1 MSDKSETR
9 WPIVIVAVLAGVV
22 GALQVGKAPPVL
34 DLLVTEFDLSLPV
47 AGWVLSTVSLT
58 GALTGLLAGGVSD
71 RIGHRRTILFAMLFV
86 IAGCLLGANAHDVTT
101 LLTSRFLEG
110 VGFVGIVVSIPSIL
124 MRVSAP
130 NDQRLVFGIW
140 AAYMPFGMAAM
151 MAATPALLTLTDW
164 RGIWLVNAV
173 ATGALLGLFM
183 YMTRSLPRRVK
194 GQKGLNILTAMFRV
208 LARPGPWLL
217 AACFMA
223 YAGQWAAMMSW
234 LPAFLGDVSG
244 NNMATAAW
252 LTALV
257 VFVNVPGNLL
267 GSWLLQR
274 GYTRW
279 HLVAFGSL
287 CMAIFGYGVF
297 AEGINDSFRIVLA
310 IAFSFF
316 GGLLPTTL
324 LSGSVLHS
332 PTPDLTA
339 TTNGVIINGAN
350 TGMLLGPP
358 ALGALVGL
366 VGGWQATGVAIAIG
380 GSLALIFA
388 ILLGVVER
396 RLQTVT

>member
-1 MSDKSETR
+1 MSDSIKTR

-34 DLLVTEFDLSLPV
+34 DLLDAEFDLSLSV
-47 AGWVLSTVSLT
+47 AGWVLSTVALT
-58 GALTGLLAGGVSD
+58 GACIGLLAGGISD
-71 RIGHRRTILFAMLFV
+71 RVGHRRTILFSMLFL
-86 IAGCLLGANAHDVTT
+86 IAGCLLGANAHEVVT
-101 LLTSRFLEG
+101 LLLSRFLES
-110 VGFVGIVVSIPSIL
+110 VGFVGVVVSIPSIL
-124 MRVSAP
+124 MRVIST

-140 AAYMPFGMAAM
+140 AGYMPFGMAVM

-164 RGIWLVNAV
+164 RGIWLFNAIV
-173 ATGALLGLFM
+173 AGTLLALFM
-183 YMTRSLPRRVK
+183 FMTRSLPQRVK
-194 GQKGLNILTAMFRV
+194 GQKRINILAAMTRV

-223 YAGQWAAMMSW
+223 YAGQWAALMSW
-234 LPAFLGDVSG
+234 LPTFLGDVSG
-244 NNMATAAW
+244 NSMATAAW

-267 GSWLLQR
+267 GGWLLQR
-274 GYTRW
+274 GFTRW
-279 HLVAFGSL
+279 YLVAFGSL
-287 CMAIFGYGVF
+287 CMACFGYGVF
-297 AEGINDSFRIVLA
+297 MEGINDSLRIVLA

-324 LSGSVLHS
+324 LSGAVLHS

-350 TGMLLGPP
+350 TGTLLGPP

-366 VGGWQATGVAIAIG
+366 VGGWQATGVAIAVG
-380 GSLALIFA
+380 GGLALIFA

-396 RLQTVT
+396 RLQTDN

>member
-1 MSDKSETR
+1 MSDKTETR
-9 WPIVIVAVLAGVV
+9 WPIVIVAVMTGVV

-34 DLLVTEFDLSLPV
+34 DLLVTEFDLSLSV

-58 GALTGLLAGGVSD
+58 GACIGLLAGSVSD
-71 RIGHRRTILFAMLFV
+71 RIGHRRTVFFAMLFV
-86 IAGCLLGANAHDVTT
+86 IAGCLLGANAHDVMT
-101 LLTSRFLEG
+101 LLASRILES

-124 MRVSAP
+124 MRVIAM

-164 RGIWLVNAV
+164 RGVWLFNAV
-173 ATGALLGLFM
+173 VTGALLVTFM
-183 YMTRSLPRRVK
+183 YMTRSLPQRAK
-194 GQKGLNILTAMFRV
+194 GQTNTNILATMVHV

-223 YAGQWAAMMSW
+223 YAAQWAALMSW
-234 LPAFLGDVSG
+234 LPTFLGEVSG
-244 NNMATAAW
+244 NSMATAAW

-267 GSWLLQR
+267 GGWLLQR
-274 GYTRW
+274 GFTRW
-279 HLVAFGSL
+279 YLVAFGSL
-287 CMAIFGYGVF
+287 CMACFGYGVF
-297 AEGINDSFRIVLA
+297 VEGINDSLRIVLA

-324 LSGSVLHS
+324 LSGAVLHS

-350 TGMLLGPP
+350 TGTLLGPP

-366 VGGWQATGVAIAIG
+366 VGGWQATGMAIAIG
-380 GSLALIFA
+380 GALALIFA

-396 RLQTVT
+396 RLQTVN

>member
-183 YMTRSLPRRVK
+183 YM
-194 GQKGLNILTAMFRV
+194 
-208 LARPGPWLL
+208 
-217 AACFMA
+217 
-223 YAGQWAAMMSW
+223 
-234 LPAFLGDVSG
+234 
-244 NNMATAAW
+244 NNP
-252 LTALV
+252 
-257 VFVNVPGNLL
+257 NK
-267 GSWLLQR
+267 
-274 GYTRW
+274 
-279 HLVAFGSL
+279 
-287 CMAIFGYGVF
+287 
-297 AEGINDSFRIVLA
+297 
-310 IAFSFF
+310 
-316 GGLLPTTL
+316 
-324 LSGSVLHS
+324 
-332 PTPDLTA
+332 
-339 TTNGVIINGAN
+339 
-350 TGMLLGPP
+350 
-358 ALGALVGL
+358 
-366 VGGWQATGVAIAIG
+366 IG
-380 GSLALIFA
+380 RAH
-388 ILLGVVER
+388 V
-396 RLQTVT
+396 